1 MAIQSR
7 TRKELRQEIGRNLGA
22 MMTGQATGGSTTTLI
37 DTQSLLGGDDDYNG
51 KYVRFTSG
59 NASGKTGI
67 ISDFVN
73 SSNTATI
80 KPIEG
85 AAFSGSVADDD
96 TYELWDE
103 AYNPDFIDAFINDS
117 IVQYSP
123 RALVADE
130 DTTLYGHISRP
141 EHSIPSNMV
150 AISEVYYRTS
160 FDSETLDDANN
171 DDWTA
176 GTNVTISKDSTDYR
190 SAGGSL
196 NIVTGDVGSQ
206 ALATKT
212 IGSKDI
218 SNMDKV
224 EFWIKSKD
232 ALSANSLT
240 LTVGSAL
247 NINVALSANTWTK
260 VQIDLSAP
268 ESLTAVTSLI
278 VSSAHATENDT
289 NEIWINRIIAI
300 ETATE
305 KYEKLAPYCWRID
318 RKNGKFR
325 FINGCESVVNDA
337 KIKLVGYKLPST
349 LSSDTD
355 TCDINPTLIV
365 SKATARALISQAGGR
380 TTDLDE
386 RRQLSQWWESQSALA
401 ERSLPILRPGTK
413 MAGTVG

>member
-1 MAIQSR
+1 VAIRSR

-22 MMTGQATGGSTTTLI
+22 VITGIATGGTTTTLI

-51 KYVRFTSG
+51 KYIRLTSG
-59 NASGKTGI
+59 NANGKTGI
-67 ISDFVN
+67 VSDFVN

-85 AAFSGSVADDD
+85 TAFSGAIADDD

-103 AYNPDFIDAFINDS
+103 TYNPDFVDDFINDA
-117 IVQYSP
+117 IVQFTP
-123 RALVADE
+123 RALVPEE
-130 DTTLYGHISRP
+130 DTSLCGHISRP

-150 AISEVYYRTS
+150 AISEVFYRTS
-160 FDSETLDDANN
+160 FDSKTLDDANN

-176 GTNVTISKDSTDYR
+176 GTNVTLSKDSTDYR
-190 SAGGSL
+190 ANGSAL

-212 IGSKDI
+212 IGSVDI

-232 ALSANSLT
+232 ALSASSLT
-240 LTVGSAL
+240 LTIGSAL
-247 NINVALSANTWTK
+247 NLPALSARTWTK
-260 VQIDLSAP
+260 VVLDLSLP
-268 ESLTAVTSLI
+268 ENLTAVTSLV

-289 NEIWINRIIAI
+289 NEIWINDIRAI
-300 ETATE
+300 DSTTE

-318 RKNGKFR
+318 RENGKLR
-325 FINGCESVVNDA
+325 FINGCESTVNNA
-337 KIKLVGYKLPST
+337 KIKLLGYKLPSV

-386 RRQLSQWWESQSALA
+386 RRQLSQWWESQSILA
-401 ERSLPILRPGTK
+401 ERSLPLLRPGTK
-413 MAGTVG
+413 MAGTTG